1 MALYQGA
8 ASPLA
13 EKTPPSCGNE
23 SGHDFSP
30 AEKAAKST
38 RALAPAV
45 GFSRIRS
52 PVEPVSAIRSVV
64 PKSQQMLPGFTP
76 WGTVF
81 GANDRLWDT
90 F

>member
-23 SGHDFSP
+23 SGHDFSR

-38 RALAPAV
+38 RALQAADKLAEAV
-45 GFSRIRS
+45 SNGRFASGHDFSRA
-52 PVEPVSAIRSVV
+52 VNTT
-64 PKSQQMLPGFTP
+64 KQ
-76 WGTVF
+76 
-81 GANDRLWDT
+81 
-90 F
+90 